1 MRKRLWLS
9 IAALAVGVSLLA
21 AGAVTSTASG
31 ARKAG
36 GVMRVDLSATD
47 FDYLDPALSYAS
59 WTWQFTYL
67 TNYKLLNFPD
77 KSAPE
82 GGKLIP
88 EAAASLPLISKDG
101 KTYTFTIKAGAQV
114 QQR

>member
-1 MRKRLWLS
+1 
-9 IAALAVGVSLLA
+9 
-21 AGAVTSTASG
+21 
-31 ARKAG
+31 
-36 GVMRVDLSATD
+36 MRVDLSSTD

-88 EAAASLPLISKDG
+88 EGADVASADLEGRQDVHVHDQGRSK
-101 KTYTFTIKAGAQV
+101 V